1 MIKELI
7 IIFALFHL
15 CKNDCDSHC
24 ADCLTTITEFGLIQT
39 CRKCIDGY
47 FLDDSD
53 CIKGCTPSKSE
64 GGCKICDNDE
74 KDECKECWDGYH
86 LNEDRTACLPSFV
99 YCGGEKFDECLR
111 CGKTEI
117 NDTYS
122 CLQCRE
128 MFLLIDGYCE
138 WNINARAKSNFIKS
152 KLHLVMLAII
162 SILL

>member
-15 CKNDCDSHC
+15 CQNGCDSHC
-24 ADCLTTITEFGLIQT
+24 KECVTQLGLIYT
-39 CRKCIDGY
+39 CTKCIDGY
-47 FLDDSD
+47 FLDGSD
-53 CIKGCTPSKSE
+53 CIEECAPSKSE
-64 GGCKICDNDE
+64 NGCKICDNDE

-86 LNEDRTACLPSFV
+86 LNEDHTACLPNFV
-99 YCGGEKFDECLR
+99 YCGGEKFDECVR
-111 CGKTEI
+111 CGKTGI

-122 CLQCRE
+122 CLECRE

-138 WNINARAKSNFIKS
+138 WDIKARTKSNFIKS